1 MKKYK
6 IDTIYRGQQITKM
19 VCAKSAKEAANLL
32 EVNTYFI
39 NKYALKSSIDN
50 PFNGVTAY
58 FDSGMM
64 WSAEKDFIRV
74 EMPLEKLKAIIDTHK
89 DKEYKIFKQQMK
101 TNQ

>member
-39 NKYALKSSIDN
+39 NKYALKN
-50 PFNGVTAY
+50 KTNEPFKGVLAY
-58 FDSGMM
+58 FDSGLLFTK
-64 WSAEKDFIRV
+64 EKDLIRV
-74 EMPLEKLKAIIDTHK
+74 KMPLERLKAIIDTHK
-89 DKEYKIFKQQMK
+89 DKEYKTFKQQMGIA
-101 TNQ
+101 